1 MQDWMKPILKRIEAI
16 ALSFEDVEQ
25 QYCSVHSSYCF
36 ENQVLFYLKSNDTKI
51 TLGCLK
57 GYLMDDKFDFD
68 CDGSAKYM
76 RHIYIKNE
84 NDFSE
89 EIIKSY
95 IQEAIVCSIE
105 LNEKKKIK
113 QHFRRK

>member
-1 MQDWMKPILKRIEAI
+1 MQDWMKPIVKRIETI
-16 ALSFEDVEQ
+16 ALNFEDVEQ
-25 QYCSVHSSYCF
+25 QFLKAHTSYSF
-36 ENQVLFYLKSNDTKI
+36 ENQVLFYIKSNDIKI

-57 GYLMDDKFDFD
+57 GYLLDDKFDFD
-68 CDGSAKYM
+68 YGSKYM
-76 RHIYIKNE
+76 RHIYLNNE

-95 IQEAIVCSIE
+95 IEEAIVCSIE